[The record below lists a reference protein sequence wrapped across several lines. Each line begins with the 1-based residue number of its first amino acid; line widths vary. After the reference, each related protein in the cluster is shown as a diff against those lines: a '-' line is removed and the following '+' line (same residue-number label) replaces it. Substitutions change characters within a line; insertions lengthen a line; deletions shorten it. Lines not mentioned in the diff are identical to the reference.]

1 MAARHHGHLVIAMR
15 KLFLILLLLPWPAL
29 AESNNVILTWEPDP
43 TWQTAAGGTYL
54 PLEIA
59 GVTAPRRLAVRI
71 LSDRQTVAEVWDDS
85 ADRSVTVSVDTAGNR
100 GPHIQA
106 QAVAHEGG
114 PWQATHAYSLG
125 DRVSAGYYPS
135 DKHSWVVTTAGTS
148 AATEPEW
155 PVGRGLPVGRATT
168 LASGRC
174 SQPWTVTQTACEA
187 APDYCANSAYTTE
200 ATCETAGFT
209 WVDYSWTPLAAVDNG
224 NGTVTLPMV
233 VSVWRT
239 ENATN
244 YFAPKYYEGER
255 ITISGTT
262 NYDGTYTLGDQ
273 SAAADGE
280 VIITATYVAESFDQ
294 TEPVAIADT
303 SAVDNGDGTVD
314 LPLPAHGFVAGQD
327 VTISGTANYDGTYT
341 LGVQADPDWLTLTAT
356 YAAEQLAGGTVRGL
370 TVTDG
375 TVGWTWTDQV
385 ARPLSGAVVDN
396 GNRTVSLT
404 CQGHDYE
411 RWQEITISGTTNYNG
426 EYTIYSV
433 EPGVITIGAT
443 YVAETFGA
451 GAQATWPARLNVL
464 TSEPSRRVVGKVRAE
479 DRRIISGGMKFRVR
493 QQ

>member
-1 MAARHHGHLVIAMR
+1 MVIAMR
-15 KLFLILLLLPWPAL
+15 KLFLILLLLPGSAL
-29 AESNNVILTWEPDP
+29 AESNNVILTWEPDQ

-71 LSDRQTVAEVWDDS
+71 LADRQTVAEVWDDP

-114 PWQATHAYSLG
+114 PWQEAHAYSLG
-125 DRVSAGYYPS
+125 DRVSAGDYPS

-155 PVGRGLPVGRATT
+155 PAGKVLPYARATT

-174 SQPWTVTQTACEA
+174 SRPWAVTQTACEA
-187 APDYCANSAYTTE
+187 TPDYCANSAYTTE
-200 ATCETAGFT
+200 AACETAGYT

-233 VSVWRT
+233 VTVWST

-244 YFAPKYYEGER
+244 FFAPKYYEGES

-327 VTISGTANYDGTYT
+327 VTISGTANYNGTYT
-341 LGVQADPDWLTLTAT
+341 LGVQTDPDWLTLTAT
-356 YAAEQLAGGTVRGL
+356 YAAEQFAGGTVRDL

-385 ARPLSGAVVDN
+385 ARA
-396 GNRTVSLT
+396 LT
-404 CQGHDYE
+404 GSAASSVWGGTDLPCPGHNFE
-411 RWQEITISGTTNYNG
+411 RWRDVTISGTTNYDGN
-426 EYTIYSV
+426 YTVYHV

-443 YVAETFGA
+443 YMAETFGA
-451 GAQATWPARLNVL
+451 GAQAASAAGLNVL
-464 TSEPSRRVVGKVRAE
+464 TSEPSRRVVGSVRAE
-479 DRRIISGGMKFRVR
+479 DGRIISGGMKFRVR